1 MLRRTLAIALVS
13 AVFGFGLS
21 AAQAQDK
28 SFDLKFGF
36 WVPPAHPLV
45 PTSKE
50 WGDSVT
56 KASNGTIK
64 VTIFPSE
71 QLGKA
76 FDHYDMARDGIA
88 DLAYINP
95 GYQPGRFPV
104 IAAGELPFLVSNA
117 TGGSRA
123 IDQWYRKYAAR
134 EMKDIKFCMAFLHD
148 PGALHVKKKITE
160 PEQLKGMKIRP
171 AHATIAAFVTSLGGT
186 NVQASAPEAREV
198 LERGVA
204 DGITF
209 PWGSVFLFKFESV
222 TKFHMDVP
230 FYATTFAYVMNRD
243 KYNAM
248 SAGQKKVIDDHC
260 TTDWAEKIATPWAKF
275 ESDGRTKMKALPD
288 HDVYPITD
296 AQAALWRK
304 AAEPLRERWADN
316 VKKAGLDPKTVMEE
330 FQAALKKNNAAY

>member
-1 MLRRTLAIALVS
+1 MLRRTLATTLVS
-13 AVFGFGLS
+13 AAFALGIS

-28 SFDLKFGF
+28 PVELKFGF

-45 PTSKE
+45 PASKD

-95 GYQPGRFPV
+95 GYQPGRFPI
-104 IAAGELPFLVSNA
+104 IAAGELPFFISNA
-117 TGGSRA
+117 TGGTRA
-123 IDQWYRKYAAR
+123 IDEWYRKYAAR
-134 EMKDIKFCMAFLHD
+134 EMKDIKFCMAFVHD

-222 TKFHMDVP
+222 VKFHLDVP

-243 KYNAM
+243 KYNGM
-248 SAGQKKVIDDHC
+248 SASQKKIIDDHC
-260 TTDWAEKIATPWAKF
+260 TTDWADKISTPWAKY
-275 ESDGRTKMKALPD
+275 EAEGRAKMKALPD

-316 VKKAGLDPKTVMEE
+316 VKKAGVDPKAVMDE